1 MTTAATLVTV
11 NTGHSANDG
20 TGSTI
25 KDAFDLINNNINKL
39 NFQLNSDGIN
49 SSQYPGTYLTLTK
62 DFYANA
68 GTIQGATI
76 KGSAIFVN
84 GSPVLTSATGNWAG
98 GTIPYYGIFANT
110 DPSTSTT
117 TGVVQVAGGVGI
129 QGNLNLGGLLT
140 VTGNTSLGNITVGGK
155 FNVGTINTTGTASFN
170 QLVVAAGS
178 TLSGT
183 TLFAGPSTY
192 NGIPTYNAASVFNND
207 ATFFANL
214 NLSGSING
222 NGAINLYQATLS
234 SATVANVTVN
244 AGLQAKA
251 IGNVTPG
258 TAIFSA
264 LGVGGRITS
273 TNTQPTL
280 STTSAAVV
288 LAGGMGIGGDVIIG
302 GNLTVSG
309 ATTTV
314 NTEIINQAVV
324 VAATITANTVNATTI
339 GNVSANIIGTGRF
352 LTSLSGGNITAGT
365 IPTNALIN
373 SNIAITTGY
382 GIGSNVANVALGDAV
397 NLTNTGVTSLIA
409 GTGIAISSATG
420 NITVTATSAT
430 ITPVFANIGHSGTSG
445 VGDIGSS
452 ANTFGTV
459 YAIATSAKYAD
470 VAELYTS
477 DADYEPGTVVAF
489 GGSAEITIAED
500 STRRVAG
507 VVSTDP
513 AYLMNSHC
521 ESEFKVAVA
530 LQGRVPVKVRGNIE
544 KGDMLISAG
553 SGFARAEY
561 NPILGSVIGK
571 ALEDFNGVE
580 GVIEVVVGR
589 L

>member
-1 MTTAATLVTV
+1 M
-11 NTGHSANDG
+11 
-20 TGSTI
+20 
-25 KDAFDLINNNINKL
+25 
-39 NFQLNSDGIN
+39 
-49 SSQYPGTYLTLTK
+49 
-62 DFYANA
+62 
-68 GTIQGATI
+68 
-76 KGSAIFVN
+76 
-84 GSPVLTSATGNWAG
+84 
-98 GTIPYYGIFANT
+98 
-110 DPSTSTT
+110 
-117 TGVVQVAGGVGI
+117 
-129 QGNLNLGGLLT
+129 
-140 VTGNTSLGNITVGGK
+140 
-155 FNVGTINTTGTASFN
+155 
-170 QLVVAAGS
+170 AAGS

-222 NGAINLYQATLS
+222 NGAINLYQATLN
-234 SATVANVTVN
+234 SATMANATV

-251 IGNVTPG
+251 IGNISPG
-258 TAIFSA
+258 SGTFTV
-264 LGVGGRITS
+264 LYVGGRLYS

-324 VAATITANTVNATTI
+324 VASTITANTVNAATI

-382 GIGSNVANVALGDAV
+382 GIGSNVANVVLGGAV